1 MEDTSEKKTQK
12 ENQNS
17 FSQMLEEYDVQSL
30 DTSEPLQGHII
41 DFIDDRVIV
50 DIGSK
55 TEGMLPREELLD
67 WEGNLNYKVGDTI
80 SVVYKR
86 RNLAEGYIIV
96 SKREYDR
103 ISGWEKIKSAFKD
116 GEVVSGRIMD
126 TVPNNKGFMVD
137 FGVQMFLPMSH
148 VDIRKVTNFK
158 KYSGREFQFKI
169 LKLDERNKT
178 GVVSRRRVLEEE
190 NKEKVAQLMEEIE
203 VGQELKGVVVSILD
217 YGLFVDIGGIN
228 GFLHKNELSYG
239 KVGHPK
245 EKFRK
250 GDEITVMVIDFNKEE
265 NKITLGYKQRFP
277 NPWENIEKKY
287 PVGERFKAR
296 VTKILSFGAFIELE
310 EGVEGLLHISD
321 LTWEGT
327 PDTVEDY
334 VAVGDELWVQVID
347 LNPEEK
353 KIKLGLKQ
361 LELRPEEKYIEQHG
375 KGEVVTA
382 KVKKILKTVVFVGLE
397 DNVEG
402 IIKISDIKYFRID
415 SPADFLSEGQEIQ
428 AMILSDELDKNYK
441 VKLGLK
447 QIEDDAWREFFNSHK
462 VGSVIKVKVKKIM
475 NNGVKVHISDAI
487 EGFVRIGEISKKR
500 IEPEEIAQEVTEGEE
515 REALLVNAQP
525 DRKRIN
531 LSFKAVSAKKE
542 KEDIEKYMKS
552 DDSKSV
558 TTIGDLLE
566 TEMDKKKK

>member
-1 MEDTSEKKTQK
+1 
-12 ENQNS
+12 
-17 FSQMLEEYDVQSL
+17 
-30 DTSEPLQGHII
+30 
-41 DFIDDRVIV
+41 
-50 DIGSK
+50 
-55 TEGMLPREELLD
+55 
-67 WEGNLNYKVGDTI
+67 
-80 SVVYKR
+80 
-86 RNLAEGYIIV
+86 
-96 SKREYDR
+96 
-103 ISGWEKIKSAFKD
+103 
-116 GEVVSGRIMD
+116 
-126 TVPNNKGFMVD
+126 
-137 FGVQMFLPMSH
+137 MSH

-250 GDEITVMVIDFNKEE
+250 GDEITVMVIDFNKDE

-361 LELRPEEKYIEQHG
+361 LELRPEEKYIENHG
-375 KGEVVTA
+375 KGEVITA

-397 DNVEG
+397 ENVEG

-415 SPADFLSEGQEIQ
+415 SPADYLSEGQEIQ

-447 QIEDDAWREFFNSHK
+447 QIEDDAWKEFFNTHK
-462 VGSVIKVKVKKIM
+462 VGSVIKVTVKKIM
-475 NNGVKVHISDAI
+475 NNGVKVRINDAI

-500 IEPEEIAQEVTEGEE
+500 IEPEEIAQEVNEGEE
-515 REALLVNAQP
+515 REALVVSTQA

-531 LSFKAVSAKKE
+531 LSFKAVTAKKE

-552 DDSKSV
+552 DDTKSI